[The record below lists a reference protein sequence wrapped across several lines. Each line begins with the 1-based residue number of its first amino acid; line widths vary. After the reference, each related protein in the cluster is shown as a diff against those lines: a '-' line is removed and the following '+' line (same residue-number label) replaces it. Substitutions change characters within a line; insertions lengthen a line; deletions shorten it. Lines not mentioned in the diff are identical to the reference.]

1 MDRITVLKGGSLNT
15 TCLIETDQYKFVR
28 KSIRTDADREYG
40 YVRWYSQLKKLQR
53 FNQMF
58 PGLVPEVYDVGV
70 TEYGAHFDIQY
81 IDAVDV
87 KTLFKTDQLTDDQ
100 IVDVHRK
107 IWQGFDTIHVSQY
120 PYNSS
125 SLSLYFKEEVGQKL
139 ADAVKFTEFNNFYNL
154 DQYEFCGQRV
164 QGVKQL
170 FGQFQKLF
178 DQKIN
183 QESYVHGNPTLENI
197 LYSVDSQNLVFI
209 DLYEEGIVD
218 SKYVDYSQILQCSN
232 SLYGIINDSEKII
245 KDDYLNV
252 NITVPDSLVKFNHMF
267 NTELKN
273 RYTDQQYALI
283 KLFEATQFFRMLP
296 FKCHGGDIAGA
307 KFFYVHACKLIS
319 ELL

>member
-1 MDRITVLKGGSLNT
+1 MNSITTLKGGSLNS
-15 TCLIETDQYKFVR
+15 TCLHVVDQNKFVR

-58 PGLVPEVYDVGV
+58 PGLVPKVYDVGV
-70 TEYGAHFDIQY
+70 TEYGAHFDIEY

-87 KTLFKTDQLTDDQ
+87 KTLFRTNQLTDAQVSD
-100 IVDVHRK
+100 IHDK
-107 IWQGFDTIHVSQY
+107 IWQGFDTIHATQY
-120 PYNSS
+120 RPNSS
-125 SLSLYFKEEVGQKL
+125 SLLLYFKEEVEQKL
-139 ADAVKFTEFNNFYNL
+139 TDARKFVEFDNFYDL
-154 DQYEFCGQRV
+154 DQYEFCGHRV

-170 FGQFQKLF
+170 FKQFQKLF
-178 DQKIN
+178 DQTID

-197 LYSVDSQNLVFI
+197 LYSTDTQHLVFI

-232 SLYGIINDSEKII
+232 SLYGIINDTEKTI
-245 KDDYLNV
+245 KGDYIDVDIL
-252 NITVPDSLVKFNHMF
+252 VPSSLTKFDQLF
-267 NTELKN
+267 NAELKN
-273 RYTDQQYALI
+273 RCNDQQYNLI

-296 FKCHGGDIAGA
+296 FKCHGGDVAGA
-307 KFFYVHACKLIS
+307 KFFYVHACKLIG

>member
-1 MDRITVLKGGSLNT
+1 MDSITTLKGGSLNS
-15 TCLIETDQYKFVR
+15 TCLHVVDQNKFVR

-58 PGLVPEVYDVGV
+58 PGLVPKVYDVGV
-70 TEYGAHFDIQY
+70 TEYGAHFDIEY
-81 IDAVDV
+81 IDAVDI
-87 KTLFKTDQLTDDQ
+87 KTLFRTNQLTDAQVSD
-100 IVDVHRK
+100 IHDK
-107 IWQGFDTIHVSQY
+107 IWQGFDTIHATQY
-120 PYNSS
+120 RPNSS
-125 SLSLYFKEEVGQKL
+125 SLLLYFKEEVEQKL
-139 ADAVKFTEFNNFYNL
+139 TDARKFVEFDNFYDL
-154 DQYEFCGQRV
+154 DQYEFCGHRV

-170 FGQFQKLF
+170 FKQFQKLF
-178 DQKIN
+178 DQTID

-197 LYSVDSQNLVFI
+197 LYSTDTRQLVFI

-232 SLYGIINDSEKII
+232 SLYGIINDTEKTI
-245 KDDYLNV
+245 KGDYINV
-252 NITVPDSLVKFNHMF
+252 NILVPSSLTKFDQLF
-267 NTELKN
+267 NDELKN
-273 RYTDQQYALI
+273 RCNNQQYNLI

-307 KFFYVHACKLIS
+307 KFFYVHACKLIG